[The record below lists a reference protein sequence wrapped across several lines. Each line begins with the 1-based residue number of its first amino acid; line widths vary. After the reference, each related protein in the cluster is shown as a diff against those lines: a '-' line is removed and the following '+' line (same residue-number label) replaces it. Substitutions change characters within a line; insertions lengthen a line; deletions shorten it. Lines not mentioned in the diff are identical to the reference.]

1 MAHEAHHDNHAP
13 AEVKPTTS
21 FRSAYW
27 FVIILVFLFVASV
40 NFVSVMGHDE
50 EAGHGGEHHTE
61 AAAGH
66 GSTTQEAT
74 THDAAAPAEH
84 HAADS
89 THAAH

>member
-1 MAHEAHHDNHAP
+1 MAHEAHHDNHAHTE
-13 AEVKPTTS
+13 AKPTTS

-66 GSTTQEAT
+66 GHEAT
-74 THDAAAPAEH
+74 THDAAAAPAEH
-84 HAADS
+84 HSADS

>member
-1 MAHEAHHDNHAP
+1 MAHEAHHDNHAQ
-13 AEVKPTTS
+13 ADAKPTTS

-27 FVIILVFLFVASV
+27 FVVILVFLFVAAV

-50 EAGHGGEHHTE
+50 EAGHGEHHTE

-66 GSTTQEAT
+66 DAANHSHDAT
-74 THDAAAPAEH
+74 THEAAP
-84 HAADS
+84 ADS